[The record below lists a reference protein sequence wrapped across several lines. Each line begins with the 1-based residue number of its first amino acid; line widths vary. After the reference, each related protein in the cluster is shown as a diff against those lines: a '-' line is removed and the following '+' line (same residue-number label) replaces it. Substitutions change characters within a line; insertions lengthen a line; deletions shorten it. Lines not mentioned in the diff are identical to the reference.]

1 MSITKRRIE
10 RIKRAIT
17 EKPYVFYLIG
27 IFLVYIALNL
37 VINKL
42 YVNIDIF
49 TSFALWFIIPF
60 LLFNFLIIPALVA
73 LTINLSI
80 IKFKEMR
87 PVGSKGSGG
96 FGFIGLFGGILGGA
110 CPGCFVGLFP
120 AVLGLF
126 GITASL
132 SVLPLFGLE
141 IQFLSAAF
149 LITAIILLTRDT
161 VCKID
166 IKKYNG

>member
-1 MSITKRRIE
+1 MILNKRRIE
-10 RIKRAIT
+10 RIKRGIT
-17 EKPYVFYLIG
+17 EKPYLFYFIG

-37 VINKL
+37 GVNQI
-42 YVNIDIF
+42 YVNLPIL
-49 TSFALWFIIPF
+49 TSYATWFLIPF
-60 LLFNFLIIPALVA
+60 VSLNFLLVPFLVA
-73 LTINLSI
+73 LTVNLSV

-87 PVGSKGSGG
+87 SVSSKSSGG
-96 FGFIGLFGGILGGA
+96 FGFVGVFGGILGGA

-120 AVLGLF
+120 AALGLF

-161 VCKID
+161 VCKVP
-166 IKKYNG
+166 IKK